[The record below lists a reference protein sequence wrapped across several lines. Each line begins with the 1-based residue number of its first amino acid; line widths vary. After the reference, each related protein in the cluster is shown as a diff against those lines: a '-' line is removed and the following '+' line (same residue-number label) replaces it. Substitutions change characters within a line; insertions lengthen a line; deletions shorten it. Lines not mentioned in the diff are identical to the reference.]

1 MEIDWKNWSIA
12 RILKI
17 VFALT
22 FLVLAIT
29 EKQWLFIFAALFFGI
44 QGVLNM
50 GCGCYSGNCA
60 VDTEKDSDMPTV
72 ETKKLDL

>member
-1 MEIDWKNWSIA
+1 MEMDWKNWSIA

-17 VFALT
+17 VFAVA
-22 FLVLAIT
+22 FLVVAIT
-29 EKQWLFIFAALFFGI
+29 EKQWLFIFAAFFFGI
-44 QGVLNM
+44 QGVFNV

-60 VDTEKDSDMPTV
+60 VDTGKDNDMPTI